1 MNVPTSRTPTAD
13 QVLARQKADHAKPR
27 PTPSVPAPASPTT
40 TAVALP
46 DTRDEVQKYL
56 DEIAPAAVVGRLV
69 KFSKDGQFI
78 TADDG
83 EPISDVAEFV
93 VLADETLVGWIRFR
107 GPGEPPDRR
116 MGLLYG
122 GFKMPPRD
130 TLGDDDQS
138 AWDNGLNGLPE
149 DPWKHQ
155 IYIVLQNVESGE
167 LYTYIASSQTA
178 RRSVGHLLRHYDR
191 LRRTHPDEYPIVR
204 LKAGG
209 FQHRDERVGWVP
221 TPAFAA
227 VGRRPKDGTAR
238 PDTSRAADFDDAVPF

>member
-1 MNVPTSRTPTAD
+1 MVTHTHIPTAA
-13 QVLARQKADHAKPR
+13 QVLARQKADHAKP
-27 PTPSVPAPASPTT
+27 PAPISQPT

-46 DTRDEVQKYL
+46 DTRTEVERYL

-69 KFSKDGQFI
+69 KVSKDGQFL

-83 EPISDVAEFV
+83 EPISDVAEFC
-93 VLADETLVGWIRFR
+93 VLADETLVGWIKFN
-107 GPGEPPDRR
+107 GPGEMPDRR

-130 TLGDDDQS
+130 TLGDTDPE
-138 AWDNGLNGLPE
+138 AWDNGLNGQPE
-149 DPWKHQ
+149 DPWRHQ
-155 IYIVLQNVESGE
+155 IYVVLQNVESGE

>member
-1 MNVPTSRTPTAD
+1 MNTPTSRIPTAA
-13 QVLARQKADHAKPR
+13 QVLARQKADHDKPR
-27 PTPSVPAPASPTT
+27 PAPSVPAPAAQQT

-78 TADDG
+78 TADDS
-83 EPISDVAEFV
+83 EPISDAAEFV
-93 VLADETLVGWIRFR
+93 VLADETLVGWIKFN
-107 GPGEPPDRR
+107 GTGEPPDRR

-155 IYIVLQNVESGE
+155 IYVVLQNVESGE

-209 FQHRDERVGWVP
+209 FQHRREQW
-221 TPAFAA
+221 A
-227 VGRRPKDGTAR
+227 VVA
-238 PDTSRAADFDDAVPF
+238 

>member
-1 MNVPTSRTPTAD
+1 MTIPTRTAA
-13 QVLARQKADHAKPR
+13 QALAQQKADHAKPPR
-27 PTPSVPAPASPTT
+27 PPSVPTALAA

-46 DTRDEVQKYL
+46 DTRTEVQKYL

-69 KFSKDGQFI
+69 KFSKDGQFV
-78 TADDG
+78 TTDDG

-93 VLADETLVGWIRFR
+93 VLADETLVGWIKFN
-107 GPGEPPDRR
+107 GPGEPPDRV
-116 MGLLYG
+116 MGLLHG
-122 GFKMPPRD
+122 GFTMPSRD
-130 TLGDDDQS
+130 TLGDTDQS
-138 AWDNGLNGLPE
+138 AWSNGLNGLPE

-155 IYIVLQNVESGE
+155 VYIVLQNVESGE

-191 LRRTHPDEYPIVR
+191 MRRTHPDEYPIVR

-209 FQHRDERVGWVP
+209 FQHRDERVGWVA

-227 VGRRPKDGTAR
+227 VGRRPKDGTAQ
-238 PDTSRAADFDDAVPF
+238 PDTSRATDFDDAVPF

>member
-1 MNVPTSRTPTAD
+1 MNTPTSRIPTAA

-27 PTPSVPAPASPTT
+27 PTPSVPAPASPMT

-69 KFSKDGQFI
+69 KVSKDGQFI

-93 VLADETLVGWIRFR
+93 VLADETLVGWIKFS
-107 GPGEPPDRR
+107 GAGEPPDRR

-130 TLGDDDQS
+130 ALGDDDRS
-138 AWDNGLNGLPE
+138 AWENGLNGLPE

-209 FQHRDERVGWVP
+209 FQHRDERVGWVSV
-221 TPAFAA
+221 PAFAA